1 MSNHSRPLRIA
12 QVLPELNEGGV
23 ERGVVE
29 LNREMVQ
36 RGVESIVISKGGG
49 LAKQIDRDGGIHV
62 PMDVCSK
69 NPFTAPLRSLE
80 LRQKLRELSPNILH
94 ARSRVPAWLCRLA
107 NRPLQIPFVTTVH
120 GINSVS
126 YFSKVMTSG
135 DQVICVGEPVR
146 QHIIKHYNTN
156 TDKITVIPRGV
167 DLSVFNPE
175 TVNQEEIRTF
185 RRKLGLEDKIVIG
198 SVGRIS
204 KVKDFETVISAVS
217 HLGKSYSDIVGL
229 IVGGTSR
236 NRKSYAESLQN
247 LADTAYPEG
256 IIFAGSQ
263 TNMPKIY
270 ACCDL
275 LVNASPL
282 MGNVART
289 LLEAMAMD
297 VPVLSTK
304 LEGLENLVRDGEN
317 GYIFKTG
324 DHRDL
329 AEKIKLA
336 LENPPA
342 NPRQSI
348 PYEFTL
354 DSMVDSTLSIYHT
367 LVT

>member
-1 MSNHSRPLRIA
+1 MSNHSRQLRIA

-29 LNREMVQ
+29 LNREMVK

-62 PMDVCSK
+62 HMDVCSK
-69 NPFTAPLRSLE
+69 NPFSAPARSLE
-80 LRQKLRELSPNILH
+80 LRQRLRELRPNILH
-94 ARSRVPAWLCRLA
+94 ARSRVPAWLCRFA
-107 NRPLQIPFVTTVH
+107 NRPLKIPFVTTVH

-126 YFSKVMTSG
+126 PFSKVMTTG
-135 DQVICVGEPVR
+135 EQVICVGEPVR

-156 TDKITVIPRGV
+156 TEKITVIPRGV

-175 TVNQEEIRTF
+175 AVNPEEVRSF
-185 RRKLGLEDKIVIG
+185 RGKLGLEDKFVIG

-204 KVKDFETVISAVS
+204 KVKDFETVISAVA
-217 HLGKSYSDIVGL
+217 HLGKSYSDMVGL

-236 NRKSYAESLQN
+236 KRKSYAESLQN
-247 LADTAYPEG
+247 LADTSHPEG
-256 IIFAGSQ
+256 IVFTGSQ
-263 TNMPKIY
+263 SNMPMVY
-270 ACCDL
+270 SCCDL

-297 VPVLSTK
+297 VPVLSLK
-304 LEGLENLVRDGEN
+304 LEGMEKLVRDGEN
-317 GYIFKTG
+317 GYIFNKG

-329 AEKIKLA
+329 AEKITMA
-336 LENPPA
+336 LENPPPS
-342 NPRQSI
+342 PRQSI

-354 DSMVDSTLSIYHT
+354 DSMVDSTLSVYSLLT
-367 LVT
+367 Q